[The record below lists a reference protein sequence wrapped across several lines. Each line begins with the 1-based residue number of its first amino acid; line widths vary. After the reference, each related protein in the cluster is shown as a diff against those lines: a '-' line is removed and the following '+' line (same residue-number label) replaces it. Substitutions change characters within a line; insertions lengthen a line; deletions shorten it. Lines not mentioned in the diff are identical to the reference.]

1 MNKAKE
7 LLSPVQ
13 FIEHI
18 KNRLS
23 ELEQAYKTKQADVKR
38 NPPGLIRIV
47 RNHGKLQFYRRK
59 SKSDLQGTY
68 MPRSQNP
75 MAFKLIQSDY
85 DEKALSAISE
95 EIIFLK
101 SFLTKYKT
109 KQVEHLFET
118 LPDTRKQ
125 IVYPLTF
132 SDSQYKKEWLSI
144 KFPKKEIPPDIPQL
158 FTDNGEQVRSKSEVI
173 IANALLAANIP
184 YRYEFPV
191 KLNLNAGISSQ
202 TPDICTFHPDF
213 YCLNLR
219 TRKEYIWEHFGIMD
233 DEEYSTRATEKL
245 MLYQRN
251 GYYPGKN
258 LIITMETSKTKISS
272 LELKQIIH
280 EYLLN

>member
-38 NPPGLIRIV
+38 NPHGLIRIV

-59 SKSDLQGTY
+59 SKSDLQGIY

-144 KFPKKEIPPDIPQL
+144 KFPKKEIPTDIPQL

-202 TPDICTFHPDF
+202 IPDICTFHPDF

-233 DEEYSTRATEKL
+233 DEEYSIRATEKL